1 MRSAVD
7 LEHSGQFDTELN
19 ETKADLEKSY
29 KWFSPEISNLFL
41 IIEILFSENI
51 LNGPWG
57 RYYYSPFAS
66 LIKYTQIFLE
76 KMPLLQVYCMELTP
90 THLYC
95 FLH

>member
-29 KWFSPEISNLFL
+29 KWSSPEVSNLFL

-51 LNGPWG
+51 LNGP
-57 RYYYSPFAS
+57 
-66 LIKYTQIFLE
+66 
-76 KMPLLQVYCMELTP
+76 
-90 THLYC
+90 
-95 FLH
+95 